1 MFDLL
6 IVGTISNVEKT
17 LKKDL
22 LKVIN
27 AFSRFKNIGIYLV
40 ESDST
45 DKTLEILSKLS
56 ERLPNLDYVSKGALK
71 PVIKNRI
78 ERIRHCRNTYVQY
91 IREFPKDFLPNY
103 VVVADLDGMNSALNK
118 KAVDSCFENNDWGVI
133 TANQTFGYYD
143 IYALRHP
150 TWQNGDCFEELR
162 TIKQDINTNP
172 KFKFKLFDQI
182 RLIYLFDKARKQ
194 AIFSKMI
201 RVKTNKPSIKVDSA
215 FGGLAIYKVDFFL
228 NFNYDTDQAEIEES
242 EHVALHK
249 KIINKGGSIYIN
261 PKLVNSRINTHNINR
276 FFIIRQLRQ
285 IIQKRN
291 HFRNA
296 GFKG

>member
-22 LKVIN
+22 LRVIN
-27 AFSRFKNIGIYLV
+27 SFSRFKNIGIYLV

-45 DKTLEILSKLS
+45 DKTIEILSELS
-56 ERLPNLDYVSKGALK
+56 KFVPNLDYVTMGALK
-71 PVIKNRI
+71 PIIRNRI
-78 ERIRHCRNTYVQY
+78 ERIRYCRNFYVRY
-91 IREFPKDFLPNY
+91 IREIPKEFLPNY

-118 KAVDSCFENNDWGVI
+118 KAVDSCFKNDNWEVI

-150 TWQNGDCFEELR
+150 TWQKGDCFEELKI
-162 TIKQDINTNP
+162 IKKDIDINP
-172 KFKFKLFDQI
+172 RFKFKPLDQI
-182 RLIYLFDKARKQ
+182 RLLYLFDKARKQ
-194 AIFSKMI
+194 AIFGKMI
-201 RVKTNKPSIKVDSA
+201 RIKSGKSFIQVESA
-215 FGGLAIYKVDFFL
+215 FGGLAIYKADNFL
-228 NFNYDTDQAEIEES
+228 NFNYDTDQAQIEES

-249 KIINKGGSIYIN
+249 KIINMGGYIYIN
-261 PKLVNSRINTHNINR
+261 PNLVNSRINTHNVNR
-276 FFIIRQLRQ
+276 IFIIRQLRQ

-291 HFRNA
+291 HFRNS
-296 GFKG
+296 KLKS